1 MDKTVPKPAAM
12 LLDFIGGKEAP
23 KGYDTVYANR
33 MDRMPKPLTS
43 MTMKEILDL
52 GKWRTRTFGSSACG
66 RYQFMDATL
75 RDLAEELDLKAE
87 DRFTPDYQDRLGFHL
102 LRRRGYDKWIKG
114 LISDGEFMLNLA
126 KEWASFP
133 VPYTVK
139 GSSRKVARGQSF
151 YAGDGLN
158 KALVSAED
166 VEKALV
172 AARAERNVLPDPVV
186 TAPPPPDIEPAPVP
200 ARPAASGG
208 LFFAVLKKALEAM
221 FGRKA

>member
-12 LLDFIGGKEAP
+12 LLDFIGSKEAP

-43 MTMKEILDL
+43 MTMKEILDQ

-75 RDLAEELDLKAE
+75 RDLATELGLKAE
-87 DRFTPDYQDRLGFHL
+87 DVFTPDYQDRLGLHL
-102 LRRRGYDKWIKG
+102 LRRRGYDKWIQGG
-114 LISDGEFMLNLA
+114 LTDSAFMINLA

-133 VPYTVK
+133 VPYEMK
-139 GSSRKVARGQSF
+139 GSHRTVQRGQSY

-158 KALVSAED
+158 KALISAAD
-166 VEKALV
+166 VEAGLKQAKALLK
-172 AARAERNVLPDPVV
+172 EDPVPPV
-186 TAPPPPDIEPAPVP
+186 AAPPPLDTEEVPDDVIPP
-200 ARPAASGG
+200 G
-208 LFFAVLKKALEAM
+208 LWQAIVNAVTTYLKTRSA
-221 FGRKA
+221 

>member
-1 MDKTVPKPAAM
+1 MDKTVPEPAAM
-12 LLDFIGGKEAP
+12 LLDFIASKEAP
-23 KGYDTVYANR
+23 RGYDTVYGNR

-43 MTMKEILDL
+43 MTMKEVLDH
-52 GKWRTRTFGSSACG
+52 GKWRTKTFGSSACG

-75 RDLAEELDLKAE
+75 RDLATELNLKAE

-114 LISDGEFMLNLA
+114 TLSDAEFMLNLA

-139 GSSRKVARGQSF
+139 GGSRTVSRGQSY

-158 KALVSAED
+158 KALVSADD
-166 VEKALV
+166 VEQALV
-172 AARAERNVLPDPVV
+172 VARAQHSAQPIVVATPEPPLDTREVPDDLIPAGLWQAIVNAV
-186 TAPPPPDIEPAPVP
+186 TAY
-200 ARPAASGG
+200 
-208 LFFAVLKKALEAM
+208 LKTRSA
-221 FGRKA
+221 